1 MSGKGKALFT
11 SMTNVGISSPDINI
25 GAADL
30 SILAAGGTIGG
41 ENIINYAKNYYGTSA
56 TFTAGVTATGV
67 TSSVRYNCTNISLDA
82 LQGTAFNSST
92 LGEC

>member
-56 TFTAGVTATGV
+56 TFTAGVTANGV
-67 TSSVRYNCTNISLDA
+67 TSSSGITAPTFHGD
-82 LQGTAFNSST
+82 LQGTA
-92 LGEC
+92 LIAV